1 MYSPRVRT
9 YDAQWCWFKDANN
22 EFCIEGNQ
30 DWTVGFYNLQ
40 DYSASAVNGISPH
53 IKAHLSF
60 NSTQSLTWS
69 STMSLNR
76 FWYSSMNVAL
86 TEFTSGYRLETVQ
99 WLDSYTTCLNFIE
112 FSSPI
117 SMSLTVNNKY
127 EECYKVLINCM
138 DDFSIWTGN
147 ETALLDWATC
157 KLSTGADYTFYK
169 YEPIPEMRDHY
180 YFGDSSYNNQ
190 ICWPGFTPLSN
201 LDKYPDNPV
210 YAIYAVWLLYRKYV
224 ENQALIGA
232 PNLLSWEGL

>member
-1 MYSPRVRT
+1 MHSPRVRA

-40 DYSASAVNGISPH
+40 DYSASTVNGISPH
-53 IKAHLSF
+53 IKGHLSF

-76 FWYSSMNVAL
+76 FWYSSMKLDL
-86 TEFTSGYRLETVQ
+86 TEFTAGYRLETVQ

-117 SMSLTVNNKY
+117 AMTLTVNNKY

-147 ETALLDWATC
+147 DTALLDWATC

-169 YEPIPEMRDHY
+169 YEPIP
-180 YFGDSSYNNQ
+180 
-190 ICWPGFTPLSN
+190 
-201 LDKYPDNPV
+201 
-210 YAIYAVWLLYRKYV
+210 
-224 ENQALIGA
+224 
-232 PNLLSWEGL
+232 